1 MRGPRKRVPPSRYR
15 RSCAC
20 LLVLLAGTAQAAD
33 DSAQAKQDAPRGA
46 AMAVRCTEAARCP
59 LFDDVYAA
67 TPAFRHALAL
77 GLRHG
82 GTQVPDWVKDK
93 LPGGKA
99 HSDAP
104 QAGTASAMLPLRID
118 ERPYLLGRMTDP
130 ENPSHRIAALYD
142 AQRGIATV
150 HYVDKDG
157 EPHLLGDDA
166 EILRKVMTDYLNA
179 DSPFAQ
185 SLSRP
190 DVALPIPV
198 SSQ

>member
-1 MRGPRKRVPPSRYR
+1 MRVPGKRVTPSHYR
-15 RSCAC
+15 RYGAC
-20 LLVLLAGTAQAAD
+20 LLVLLAGAAQAAD
-33 DSAQAKQDAPRGA
+33 GNAPVKQDAPRGA
-46 AMAVRCTEAARCP
+46 AAATRCTKAGLCP

-82 GTQVPDWVKDK
+82 DTRVPDWVKDK
-93 LPGGKA
+93 LPGTKA
-99 HSDAP
+99 RSDAP
-104 QAGTASAMLPLRID
+104 PAVTASAMLPLRID

-130 ENPSHRIAALYD
+130 ENPAHRIAALYD
-142 AQRGIATV
+142 TQRGIATV

-157 EPHLLGDDA
+157 ESHLLGDDA

-179 DSPFAQ
+179 DSPFAR
-185 SLSRP
+185 SLARP